1 MSSSIPG
8 SYKPKIAADR
18 RGETVSTLIDR
29 SRGLGILLVFILI
42 GGNGCGAIEDDA
54 TRGPGT
60 VCDRDDDCPGDQS
73 CQSGYC
79 TVDEASSYEVDL
91 RFFPPNSS
99 RIPPQM
105 GRDISLGTGPIHVAL
120 EPNIEASGCIEISGR
135 MQAAP
140 DGNVLFSRN
149 GASGAFTSR
158 SGPVEFTSGTD
169 SRCPER
175 DGEFNLDI
183 LPGSYDVTFLPDD
196 RTNETPSEAY
206 PPVTWLRRKFEK
218 PRDDNS
224 VSITNLSP
232 LPSPSG
238 LATINGALEYTAGSP
253 GETGGNTTRLDRA
266 RVYAVGADDSSLEST
281 VAVTDPEGN
290 FTLKTLPE
298 DEPTPYDL
306 IVGPSA
312 RNPFVPKRRIS
323 GEEISVAGRDDLVI
337 DEESSESPL
346 SLQGVD
352 VGRFPQVIRD
362 DPPELRIE
370 FEAPELDDEGS
381 RENGS
386 EDAKNESSEDAPVW
400 TQFRVRL
407 RSTDLREGTFS
418 RTQSLSEDG
427 TVSIAVL
434 PVEFEGKLIPPSDS
448 KIRPKT
454 FTVDSDETLEPP
466 PIELELKKNVEGRV
480 LDSRGEPLVG
490 AQIEWR
496 LLSASSDR
504 NENRRD
510 SETREPTVVRTDSEG
525 RFDAW
530 LEPRAHQVLVVPPTE
545 EGQPRTVTRID
556 AERIENGDSLS
567 FNLAPPLLVRG
578 RLFGEQYTRG
588 ETRTTPVS
596 KTTIEV
602 YDRHSGLETM
612 LGRGTTD
619 AEGRFHLI
627 VPASEP

>member
-1 MSSSIPG
+1 M
-8 SYKPKIAADR
+8 
-18 RGETVSTLIDR
+18 STLNDR
-29 SRGLGILLVFILI
+29 PRGLGVLLVFALFV
-42 GGNGCGAIEDDA
+42 GGGCGALEADA
-54 TRGPGT
+54 TQGPGS

-73 CQSGYC
+73 CQAGYC

-99 RIPPQM
+99 RIPPQL
-105 GRDISLGTGPIHVAL
+105 GRNISLGTGPLHVAL
-120 EPNIEASGCIEISGR
+120 EPNIEASGCIEISGS
-135 MQAAP
+135 MQSAP
-140 DGNVLFSRN
+140 DGNVLFSRS

-175 DGEFNLDI
+175 DGEFNLEI
-183 LPGSYDVTFLPDD
+183 LPGSYDVSFLPDD
-196 RTNETPSEAY
+196 RTKETPSEAY
-206 PPVTWLRRKFEK
+206 PPVTWLRREFEK
-218 PRDDNS
+218 PRDGNS

-266 RVYAVGADDSSLEST
+266 RVYAVGTDDSSLEST

-290 FTLKTLPE
+290 FTLKTLPAE
-298 DEPTPYDL
+298 EPTPYDL

-312 RNPFVPKRRIS
+312 QNPFVPKRRIP
-323 GEEISVAGRDDLVI
+323 GDEISVAGRDALVI

-370 FEAPELDDEGS
+370 FVAPELDDEGS
-381 RENGS
+381 S
-386 EDAKNESSEDAPVW
+386 EEPKNDANEDAPIW

-407 RSTDLREGTFS
+407 RSTDLREATFS
-418 RTQSLSEDG
+418 RTESLSEDG
-427 TVSIAVL
+427 TVSMAVL

-454 FTVDSDETLEPP
+454 FSVDSAETLEPP
-466 PIELELKKNVEGRV
+466 PIELERKTRVEGRV
-480 LDSRGEPLVG
+480 RDSRGEPLVG

-496 LLSASSDR
+496 LLGANSEDR
-504 NENRRD
+504 NENRLG
-510 SETREPTVVRTDSEG
+510 SNPPEATVVETNSEG
-525 RFDAW
+525 RFEAW
-530 LEPRAHQVLVVPPTE
+530 LEPRPHQALVVPPAE
-545 EGQPRTVTRID
+545 EGQPRSVTRIG
-556 AERIENGDSLS
+556 AEQIENGDSLT
-567 FNLAPPLLVRG
+567 FDLAPPLLVRG
-578 RLFGEQYTRG
+578 RIFGERYTRG

-596 KTTIEV
+596 ETTIEV
-602 YDRHSGLETM
+602 YDHHSGLETM

-619 AEGRFHLI
+619 EEGRFHLI
-627 VPASEP
+627 VPAGDP